1 MILDT
6 SAFVA
11 AIRSPNGAAAE
22 LLRLALRGELRTY
35 ASVPLFIEYEAVAKR
50 QEHLDAAKLTS
61 EDVDIVLDAWARVVE
76 RVEIR
81 YLWRPQLRDPDD
93 DMVLEAAVNGGAN
106 VIVTFNIRDFAA
118 AARFGVRAMTP
129 GETLAEMGGD

>member
-1 MILDT
+1 MDT

-22 LLRLALRGELRTY
+22 LLRLALRGELRTC

-50 QEHLDAAKLTS
+50 QEHLDAAKLAS
-61 EDVDIVLDAWARVVE
+61 EDVDIVLDAWAQVVE

-118 AARFGVRAMTP
+118 AARFGVRVMTP
-129 GETLAEMGGD
+129 VETLAEMGGD